1 MQKLIKMIPILEK
14 SLLQNGINGISIYT
28 HIVDGYII
36 CDRRKEINLPHP
48 DGDLRIKLPNN
59 TETIKPLRLKGKGYK
74 MNNGNGDFY
83 LKLNIVNE
91 PLTEDIKNE
100 LIEYLK

>member
-36 CDRRKEINLPHP
+36 CDRRKEINLPHAKLLINITRREYIKFKYNTSYIIYI
-48 DGDLRIKLPNN
+48 LRNILRNKLY
-59 TETIKPLRLKGKGYK
+59 LR
-74 MNNGNGDFY
+74 
-83 LKLNIVNE
+83 VRV
-91 PLTEDIKNE
+91 
-100 LIEYLK
+100 